1 MPLRILSPA
10 KLGIFLH
17 RMRQCAVQGTSQL
30 RSWGL
35 SSQAAS
41 GGYQGPT
48 GVSGCLWGWLPPK
61 RDRLVSAASRRQ
73 SCLQSSGPVS
83 SHIPE
88 YSSHWELP
96 LSLTCLQLSLVD
108 ITGTALS
115 RCPPLQRFLL
125 NLVAFPGSHP
135 ATADLRDTSSS
146 PRDIKFFKFH
156 EHRLPDK
163 GDRVYLFPLWK
174 KRGLS
179 QGSHFFHSHSLLQVP
194 SPRTPALLGA
204 LGISGYGSWPF
215 PPSTSP
221 KLARS
226 SPGSQES

>member
-1 MPLRILSPA
+1 MASPKKRQAGLSCVLQTELSP
-10 KLGIFLH
+10 IFRISFFPH
-17 RMRQCAVQGTSQL
+17 PQVQQPQE
-30 RSWGL
+30 
-35 SSQAAS
+35 SS
-41 GGYQGPT
+41 
-48 GVSGCLWGWLPPK
+48 
-61 RDRLVSAASRRQ
+61 
-73 SCLQSSGPVS
+73 
-83 SHIPE
+83 
-88 YSSHWELP
+88 

-108 ITGTALS
+108 VTETALS
-115 RCPPLQRFLL
+115 QCPPLQGFLL

-135 ATADLRDTSSS
+135 ATADLSNTSSS

-163 GDRVYLFPLWK
+163 GDRVSLFPLWK

-179 QGSHFFHSHSLLQVP
+179 QGSHFFHHHRLLQVP

-226 SPGSQES
+226 SPGSRES